1 MIGGKVTACFGGYN
15 NVKAFYIMCVE
26 GLLVI
31 CVAIPIPFTSSS
43 VVILTLLW
51 LVLFMGAA
59 ILPGLSGILLNTV
72 DFELRT
78 QAASISNIFYNLCG
92 MLPAP
97 FVFGIIAERVNRRA
111 AMTQLMC
118 MAPAAVVMLFI
129 VFIPLRRHIIEMGHS
144 EEEEAAAELHSEEN
158 HAPGGL

>member
-1 MIGGKVTACFGGYN
+1 M
-15 NVKAFYIMCVE
+15 MCGE
-26 GLLVI
+26 GICVI
-31 CVAIPIPFTSSS
+31 CVALPIPFVNSN
-43 VVILTLLW
+43 VAVLTLLW

-97 FVFGIIAERVNRRA
+97 FVYGIIADKYSRRS

-118 MAPAAVVMLFI
+118 MAPAAVVSLFI

-144 EEEEAAAELHSEEN
+144 EAEDEAAAELASDR
-158 HAPGGL
+158 APEAGL